1 MNVPK
6 LHISFDI
13 SIVLGVPAMN
23 KPTINSF
30 KKSSI
35 LSLLLVL
42 SLSASASA
50 SASASEHIAHSY
62 NDHGITTNSVN
73 LSAQGFF
80 NSYISKSPK
89 DRERAELYLLG
100 VMDSAEGESWCDYKT
115 FKTTTLRERIFEGFK
130 NIKKN
135 KLGNRASTVI
145 KEILNQRY
153 PCRRKK

>member
-1 MNVPK
+1 M
-6 LHISFDI
+6 DR
-13 SIVLGVPAMN
+13 
-23 KPTINSF
+23 PTIGSF

-35 LSLLLVL
+35 LSLLFVL
-42 SLSASASA
+42 SLFSSASAG
-50 SASASEHIAHSY
+50 EQVAHPY
-62 NDHGITTNSVN
+62 NDYGITTNSVN

-100 VMDSAEGESWCDYKT
+100 VMDSAEGELWCDYKT

-130 NIKKN
+130 NIEKN
-135 KLGNRASTVI
+135 KLSNRASTVI